1 MAKTVLGALMAAWW
15 ACGLACAAPFGN
27 LTNDDFATRCNG
39 PQGAIVVDDSAV
51 RTSAARASAVRA
63 QHSPD
68 KLAHAANTVRRLQAR
83 GLVSARAEARFP
95 RLIVHTS
102 GGKMVLPDLV
112 RAKSTG
118 GIGDVSNQLT
128 FEWQNW
134 SSADK
139 ATLESYL
146 TAAYAKARLVYG
158 PPAFN
163 NTVRII
169 RDDTITDIQGGT
181 YDATLN
187 EIRMPSLSGN
197 LAEDTFILLQLVLR
211 AFHDDAF
218 LFYDAWEEGFVGAA
232 ATAIQVQPGVAPDF
246 DPKDPGPFYALSVY
260 EAENRPNLGNATFF
274 PSGDFTG
281 MLVWRIAM
289 ARAAWLKCWI
299 EKDTFFS
306 EFNAAYYNEFA
317 SSLPGDVPRLRE
329 LCASVVPTVEATPFH
344 EWYVRQHVLN
354 TAVRAGLKEYTW
366 NIPLE
371 SSVALI
377 CEHYLTDT
385 DGNEYARSGQART
398 VYWSYDFSVSLYA
411 EEGNLIDISQRG
423 DTPGEGF
430 LIPTFFNIGGAQR
443 ITVQLDLNGLRS
455 YYPYPYLVR
464 GFDPGTNNLYGPIL
478 NTNTGTLDVVGGK
491 GITGLGV
498 SRGVWGAII
507 TASDLSPLKL
517 TATFTNSSA
526 QTIRRQVN
534 VGWDSYM
541 VLLDG
546 GRQSTLTHVYPK
558 GLTGVRLISLP
569 VTPIA
574 TGAADALGLPAADL
588 LLARW
593 DPAALPDGM
602 YRIWPDCPP
611 LEYGRG
617 FWLKCLS
624 DLNLTVTGIQASESD
639 RIGVPLELGWNMIG
653 SPRLNPVTVES
664 LKVQVGADT
673 PLAWMEAVSKRIVQ
687 QGVFAYD
694 ESSGYLPATELQ
706 PFAGYW
712 VRALTSGGCRLLFEP
727 VSAASAHV
735 AQAASAAS
743 AQPAWKM
750 PLTVQAGWIRSSAA
764 YLGGARDASSATDA
778 LYDMQAPPA
787 FGSTVE
793 LRFIR
798 REGNR
803 QVAYLTDVRDKDPR
817 GQTWEVHVRS
827 TLPDQTVRLSWP
839 DLSGLPAEVRPWMV
853 DPATGKRTY
862 LRTTQCMDLPA
873 AESGVDKTLY
883 LEMTGPEASSLTVSA
898 LAAQALS
905 GSVRLSYALSRSA
918 AVSVRILNIA
928 GRPVRQVIAGVDQ
941 DAGTHSAAWN
951 LAGDSGA
958 RVPAGLYLCEVVA
971 RADDG
976 QSVRA
981 VRAVRVVR

>member
-1 MAKTVLGALMAAWW
+1 MVRNAFGVLLAACW
-15 ACGLACAAPFGN
+15 ACSLAHAGSPFRN
-27 LTNDDFATRCNG
+27 LTNEDFATRCNG
-39 PQGAIVVDDSAV
+39 PQGAIVVDDTTV

-63 QHSPD
+63 QHDPG
-68 KLAHAANTVRRLQAR
+68 KLAHAANTVRRLKAR
-83 GLVSARAEARFP
+83 GLVSPRAEARFP
-95 RLIVHTS
+95 RLVVHTA
-102 GGKMVLPDLV
+102 GGRMVLPDLA
-112 RAKSTG
+112 RALSTG
-118 GIGDVSNQLT
+118 APIGDPSNQLT
-128 FEWQNW
+128 FTWENW
-134 SSADK
+134 SDADK
-139 ATLESYL
+139 ATLQSYL
-146 TAAYAKARLVYG
+146 TTAYAKARLIYG

-163 NTVRII
+163 NTVKII

-197 LAEDTFILLQLVLR
+197 LAEDTFILLLLVLR
-211 AFHDDAF
+211 AFHDDAA
-218 LFYDAWEEGFVGAA
+218 LFYDAWEDGFVGAA

-260 EAENRPNLGNATFF
+260 EAENHPNLCNSTFY

-299 EKDTFFS
+299 EKDSFFAD
-306 EFNAAYYNEFA
+306 FNAAYYSEFT

-329 LCASVVPTVEATPFH
+329 LCASVLPTVEAIPFQ

-377 CEHYLTDT
+377 CEHFLTDAE
-385 DGNEYARSGQART
+385 GNEFARSGQART
-398 VYWSYDFSVSLYA
+398 TYWSYDFSVSLYA

-464 GFDPGTNNLYGPIL
+464 GFDPGTNNLYGPVL
-478 NTNTGTLDVVGGK
+478 NTTTGTLDVVGGK
-491 GITGLGV
+491 GITGLSV
-498 SRGVWGAII
+498 SRGVWGAIA
-507 TASDLSPLKL
+507 TTGDLSPLRL
-517 TATFTNSSA
+517 TVTFTNSA
-526 QTIRRQVN
+526 GQKLTRQVN

-541 VLLDG
+541 VILDG
-546 GRQSTLTHVYPK
+546 GTQATLTHTYPR
-558 GLTGVRLISLP
+558 GLTGVHLISLP
-569 VTPIA
+569 VTPTA
-574 TGAADALGLPAADL
+574 PSAADALGVPATDL

-593 DPAALPDGM
+593 DPAELPDGR

-624 DLNLTVTGIQASESD
+624 DLNLTVTGIQAPESD
-639 RIGVPLELGWNMIG
+639 RIAVPLELGWNMIG
-653 SPRLNPVTVES
+653 SPRLSPVTVDS
-664 LKVQVGADT
+664 LKVQVGTDT
-673 PLAWMEAVSKRIVQ
+673 PLTWTEAVTQRIVQ
-687 QGVFAYD
+687 QGIFSYEETA
-694 ESSGYLPATELQ
+694 GYLPATELA
-706 PFAGYW
+706 PFEGYW

-727 VSAASAHV
+727 VTGTSRAGRSASPAAPQPAWRMPLV
-735 AQAASAAS
+735 AQA
-743 AQPAWKM
+743 
-750 PLTVQAGWIRSSAA
+750 GGIRSTA
-764 YLGGARDASSATDA
+764 YLGGAKGASTAVDP
-778 LYDMQAPPA
+778 LFDMQAPPS
-787 FGSTVE
+787 FGATVE
-793 LRFIR
+793 VRFLRH
-798 REGNR
+798 EGNSD
-803 QVAYLTDVRDKDPR
+803 VAYLTDVRDQDPR
-817 GQTWEVHVRS
+817 GQVWELWVRS
-827 TLPDQTVRLSWP
+827 TLAGQTVRLSWP
-839 DLSGLPAEVRPWMV
+839 DLSALPADVRPWLV

-862 LRTTQCMDLPA
+862 LRTTQSLEIPA
-873 AESGVDKTLY
+873 DAGGADKRLR
-883 LEMTGPEASSLTVSA
+883 LEMAGPESATLTVTA
-898 LAAQALS
+898 LSAQALG

-918 AVSVRILNIA
+918 AVSVRVLNIA
-928 GRPVRQVIAGVDQ
+928 GRPVRRVISGVDQ
-941 DAGTHSAAWN
+941 DAGTHALVWN
-951 LAGDSGA
+951 LANDSGV

-981 VRAVRVVR
+981 VRTVRVVR